1 MIMYPTN
8 IYPVNDT
15 YSQPTEHINQP
26 IFDCFED
33 KKERRKF
40 IQKTF
45 ILYLLSILSTF
56 GSCLAFRYTSGSK
69 NFVTSEIGQ
78 TLTVISLVSTLI
90 TVFITMCCDNLLRK
104 TPIKYIIYTLF
115 TFGISWSIGVS
126 AIYIKSNI
134 LIAAILIT
142 TGTTTT
148 LTLYSL
154 ITTSDFTGYTEYY
167 IVGLV
172 AIILT
177 GTINIFL
184 QNSVLQLIITGFGC
198 LLFSFMII
206 YDVQMIVAQKHIK
219 YKFSLD
225 DSVLA
230 AMSLYIDTVNLFIYI
245 LDFLTLTDRN

>member
-1 MIMYPTN
+1 MQPSN
-8 IYPVNDT
+8 IYQDYDT
-15 YSQPTEHINQP
+15 NLYNINQP

-40 IQKTF
+40 IRKTF
-45 ILYLLSILSTF
+45 GFFLLSILSTF
-56 GSCLAFRYTSGSK
+56 GSCLSFKYISNSI
-69 NFVTSEIGQ
+69 NFAKSEVGQ
-78 TLTVISLVSTLI
+78 ALTIISLVSTLI
-90 TVFITMCCDNLLRK
+90 TMFITMCCDNLLRK
-104 TPIKYIIYTLF
+104 SPIKYIIYTLF
-115 TFGISWSIGVS
+115 TFGISWSVGIS
-126 AIYIKSNI
+126 IIYVKSNI
-134 LIAAILIT
+134 LITAILIT

-154 ITTSDFTGYTEYY
+154 ITPSDFTGYTEYY
-167 IVGLV
+167 IIGLV
-172 AIILT
+172 TIILT

-184 QNSVLQLIITGFGC
+184 QNSVLQLLIAGFGC
-198 LLFSFMII
+198 LLFSFIII

-245 LDFLTLTDRN
+245 LDFLTLTGRN

>member
-1 MIMYPTN
+1 MIMQPSN
-8 IYPVNDT
+8 IYQDYDT
-15 YSQPTEHINQP
+15 NLYNINQP

-40 IQKTF
+40 IRKTF
-45 ILYLLSILSTF
+45 GFFLLSILSTF
-56 GSCLAFRYTSGSK
+56 GSCLAFKYTSGSM
-69 NFVTSEIGQ
+69 NFVKSEAGQ
-78 TLTVISLVSTLI
+78 AITVISLVSTI
-90 TVFITMCCDNLLRK
+90 IIMFITMCCDNLLRK
-104 TPIKYIIYTLF
+104 SPIKYIIYTIF
-115 TFGISWSIGVS
+115 TFGISWSVGVS
-126 AIYIKSNI
+126 AIYVKSNI

-184 QNSVLQLIITGFGC
+184 QNSVLQLLITGFGC

-245 LDFLTLTDRN
+245 LDFLTLTDRS

>member
-1 MIMYPTN
+1 MYPTN
-8 IYPVNDT
+8 IYPVHDSYYQN
-15 YSQPTEHINQP
+15 TEQINQQ

-40 IQKTF
+40 IRKTF
-45 ILYLLSILSTF
+45 GLFLLSILSTF
-56 GSCLAFRYTSGSK
+56 GSCLAFKYTSGSK
-69 NFVTSEIGQ
+69 NFVKSETGQ
-78 TLTVISLVSTLI
+78 ALTVISFVSTLI
-90 TVFITMCCDNLLRK
+90 TVFITICCDNLLRK
-104 TPIKYIIYTLF
+104 SPIKYIIYTLF
-115 TFGISWSIGVS
+115 TFGISWSVGVS

-154 ITTSDFTGYTEYY
+154 ITTSDFTGHTEYY
-167 IVGLV
+167 IVCFV
-172 AIILT
+172 AMILT
-177 GTINIFL
+177 GTINLFL
-184 QNSVLQLIITGFGC
+184 QNSVLQLLITGFGC
-198 LLFSFMII
+198 LLFSCMII

-230 AMSLYIDTVNLFIYI
+230 AISLYIDTVNLFIYI
-245 LDFLTLTDRN
+245 LDFLILTDRS

>member
-1 MIMYPTN
+1 
-8 IYPVNDT
+8 
-15 YSQPTEHINQP
+15 
-26 IFDCFED
+26 
-33 KKERRKF
+33 
-40 IQKTF
+40 
-45 ILYLLSILSTF
+45 
-56 GSCLAFRYTSGSK
+56 
-69 NFVTSEIGQ
+69 
-78 TLTVISLVSTLI
+78 
-90 TVFITMCCDNLLRK
+90 MCCDNLLRK
-104 TPIKYIIYTLF
+104 SPIKYIIYTLF
-115 TFGISWSIGVS
+115 TFGISWSVGVS
-126 AIYIKSNI
+126 AIYVKSNI
-134 LIAAILIT
+134 LIGAILIT

-184 QNSVLQLIITGFGC
+184 QNSVLQLLITGFRC
-198 LLFSFMII
+198 LLFSFIII

-245 LDFLTLTDRN
+245 LDFLVLTDRN

>member
-1 MIMYPTN
+1 MIMQPSN
-8 IYPVNDT
+8 IYQEYNT
-15 YSQPTEHINQP
+15 NSYNINQP

-33 KKERRKF
+33 KRERRKF
-40 IQKTF
+40 IRKTF
-45 ILYLLSILSTF
+45 GLFLLSILSTF
-56 GSCLAFRYTSGSK
+56 GTCLAFKYVNNANK
-69 NFVTSEIGQ
+69 FANSEAGQ
-78 TLTVISLVSTLI
+78 ALTIISLVSI
-90 TVFITMCCDNLLRK
+90 IINVFITMCCDYLLRK

-115 TFGISWSIGVS
+115 TFGISWSIGISV
-126 AIYIKSNI
+126 IYVKSNI

-154 ITTSDFTGYTEYY
+154 IRPSDFTGYTEYY
-167 IVGLV
+167 IIGLV

-177 GTINIFL
+177 GTINLFL
-184 QNSVLQLIITGFGC
+184 QNSVLQFLITGLGS

-225 DSVLA
+225 DSILA

-245 LDFLTLTDRN
+245 LDFLVLTDRN

>member
-1 MIMYPTN
+1 MYPTN

-15 YSQPTEHINQP
+15 YSHHTEQIDQP

-45 ILYLLSILSTF
+45 GLFLLSILSTF
-56 GSCLAFRYTSGSK
+56 GSCLAFKYISGSK
-69 NFVTSEIGQ
+69 NFVNSEIGQ
-78 TLTVISLVSTLI
+78 ALTVISFVSTLI
-90 TVFITMCCDNLLRK
+90 TIFITMCCDNLLRK
-104 TPIKYIIYTLF
+104 SPIKYIIYTIF
-115 TFGISWSIGVS
+115 TFGISWSVGVS
-126 AIYIKSNI
+126 AIYVKSNI

-167 IVGLV
+167 IIGFV

-177 GTINIFL
+177 ATINIFL
-184 QNSVLQLIITGFGC
+184 QNSVLQLLIIGFGC
-198 LLFSFMII
+198 LLFSLMII

-230 AMSLYIDTVNLFIYI
+230 AISLYIDTVNLFIYI